1 MKSKYVVLAAA
12 LLVSMSTFA
21 QKDQIKAAEKA
32 LKNGN
37 SAEAISVL
45 TQTESTI
52 GAAEPAEK
60 AQFYFVKGNAHLD
73 LANKKVEFAKNLSS
87 AAKAYQEV
95 LSIEKSSGKSKYTS
109 QAQSSIADIKNQLIN
124 GAVDAASEI
133 DNKVLK
139 CLTETKKI
147 LEDYKLSLNSNTE
160 KEIEAL
166 IEKKRKDLTDCEKI
180 KYDGYKLASFLL
192 HQAYEI
198 DKSDLEKLYYAG
210 NYALNGEDYDTALAY
225 YEDLKKQN
233 YSGEG
238 TGYYAKNV
246 LNEQEEFFG
255 ATAAS
260 KTDRDSKVRLKL
272 YTNPRDEKIKSK
284 RGEILKNIALILV
297 QQGKIDQAK
306 PALADARIANPE
318 DISIAMTEANVY
330 LELNDFTNY
339 KRIVAEVLEKNPTD
353 ADLLYNLGVIASK
366 TNVTEAEG
374 YYKRAIENKPDFT
387 NAYLNLAIL
396 KLDADKKIIEEM
408 NKLGT
413 SEKDNKRYEVLKKQ
427 RSDMFN
433 SALPYLEKAFDLD
446 PNNEDVGT
454 TLLNVYGALEMTDKK
469 KALKAKLGK

>member
-12 LLVSMSTFA
+12 LLVSMGTFA

-45 TQTESTI
+45 TQTESVI

-95 LSIEKSSGKSKYTS
+95 LSTEKSSGKSKYSS
-109 QAQSSIADIKNQLIN
+109 QVESSIADIKNQLIN
-124 GAVDAASEI
+124 AAVDAGNS
-133 DNKVLK
+133 K
-139 CLTETKKI
+139 
-147 LEDYKLSLNSNTE
+147 DYKTAS
-160 KEIEAL
+160 
-166 IEKKRKDLTDCEKI
+166 
-180 KYDGYKLASFLL
+180 KLLYQS
-192 HQAYEI
+192 YEL

-210 NYALNGEDYDTALAY
+210 NYALNGEDYDTALSY
-225 YEDLKKQN
+225 YDDLKKQN

-238 TGYYAKNV
+238 MGYYAKNV

-255 ATAAS
+255 STTAS
-260 KTDRDSKVRLKL
+260 KADRDTKVRLKL
-272 YTNPRDEKIKSK
+272 YTSPRDEKIPSK
-284 RGEILKNIALILV
+284 KGEILKNIALILV

-306 PALADARIANPE
+306 LALSDARAANP
-318 DISIAMTEANVY
+318 DDTSMAMTEANVY
-330 LELNDFTNY
+330 LELNDFAMY
-339 KRIVAEVLEKNPTD
+339 KKLVTEVLAKNPND

-366 TNVTEAEG
+366 TNATEAEG
-374 YYKRAIENKPDFT
+374 YYKKAIEINPNFT

-396 KLDADKKIIEEM
+396 KLDADKKMIEEM

-413 SEKDNKRYEVLKKQ
+413 SEKDNKRYEVLAKQ

-433 SALPYLEKAFDLD
+433 SALPYLEKAFELD
-446 PNNEDVGT
+446 PKNEDVGT

>member
-1 MKSKYVVLAAA
+1 MKSKYVVLTAA
-12 LLVSMSTFA
+12 LLVSMSNFA

-37 SAEAISVL
+37 SAEAVSTL
-45 TQTESTI
+45 AQAESTI
-52 GAAEPAEK
+52 GAATDSEK

-73 LANKKVEFAKNLSS
+73 MATKKMELAKNLSA

-95 LSIEKSSGKSKYTS
+95 LSVEKASGKSKYTA
-109 QAQSSIADIKNQLIN
+109 QVQSSIADIKNQLIN
-124 GAVDAASEI
+124 GAVDAGNA
-133 DNKVLK
+133 K
-139 CLTETKKI
+139 
-147 LEDYKLSLNSNTE
+147 DYKTASKLLYQSYELD
-160 KEIEAL
+160 K
-166 IEKKRKDLTDCEKI
+166 TD
-180 KYDGYKLASFLL
+180 
-192 HQAYEI
+192 Q
-198 DKSDLEKLYYAG
+198 EKLYYAG
-210 NYALNGEDYDTALAY
+210 NYALNGEDYDTALSY

-260 KTDRDSKVRLKL
+260 KTDRDTKVRLKL

-297 QQGKIDQAK
+297 QQGKVDQAK
-306 PALADARIANPE
+306 QALADARTANPD

-366 TNVTEAEG
+366 TNAAEAEG
-374 YYKRAIENKPDFT
+374 YYKRAIESKPDFT

-427 RSDMFN
+427 RGDMFN
-433 SALPYLEKAFDLD
+433 SALPYLEKAFELD
-446 PNNEDVGT
+446 PKNEDVGT